1 MKQLVESHGAYLEEA
16 QYSTGLVG
24 CQPASNLSF
33 RTNSLT
39 HVLHC
44 MPQRCKSAFGIK
56 RNPTLMN
63 LSVLPRQCPT
73 YTNE

>member
-1 MKQLVESHGAYLEEA
+1 MKQFVESHGAYLEEA

-39 HVLHC
+39 RVLHC
-44 MPQRCKSAFGIK
+44 MPQRCKS
-56 RNPTLMN
+56 
-63 LSVLPRQCPT
+63 VWRQKES
-73 YTNE
+73 YTNESKRAPSSMPHLH